1 MLTVA
6 QRLTGARRSFIVAT
20 TVAMVN
26 HGLWV
31 PLVFLFFTLGRGLP
45 LTGAGVAA
53 TVGNTGALFAGAVV
67 SGRVLDRLGPFRTM
81 ALSGVVGAAAF
92 LGFLLTTT
100 LTEVALF
107 CFAASMAANMFFTS
121 DPEAVRRL
129 TAEGH
134 DRTQMF
140 AVLTSVRV
148 LGFGIGALAA
158 TLGLVLD
165 NGTGRFW
172 TVLVALIASG
182 ELTTSL
188 LFWRLR
194 WVDSGAQDGEPQ
206 DLRPPR
212 YRDVLRQRA
221 FMAFVAGVFVIA
233 LTTIGMD
240 TALPLFM
247 LSVGLPKWSTT
258 VAYLFICVAVAA
270 SARLVSW
277 IGRRVPHLRILSWS
291 TALCAVSFLVVDSL
305 AGVQSGGP
313 AILFAVLAA
322 GLLLFSMSDAAG
334 NTLGANIMLAFAP
347 DESSGRHGSL
357 LQTAWA
363 AATAV
368 APGMYAA
375 LFSAGRILPWL
386 VSSALL
392 AVAATVF
399 GAVHRISGRVAIGSN

>member
-6 QRLTGARRSFIVAT
+6 QRLTGARRLFIVST

-31 PLVFLFFTLGRGLP
+31 PLVFLFFTIGRGLP

-53 TVGNTGALFAGAVV
+53 TVGNTGALFVGAVV

-81 ALSGVVGAAAF
+81 TVSGMLAAGAF
-92 LGFLLTTT
+92 LGFLTTTT
-100 LTEVALF
+100 LAAAALF

-140 AVLTSVRV
+140 AALTSVRV
-148 LGFGIGALAA
+148 LGFGIGALGA

-165 NGTGRFW
+165 NGSGWFW
-172 TVLVALIASG
+172 SVLVALIAFG
-182 ELTTSL
+182 ELITAIL
-188 LFWRLR
+188 YWQLR
-194 WVDSGAQDGEPQ
+194 WVDDVGGPDEPGEWQ
-206 DLRPPR
+206 PPR
-212 YRDVLRQRA
+212 YRDVVRQGG
-221 FMAFVAGVFVIA
+221 FMAFVAGVFVVA

-258 VAYLFICVAVAA
+258 VAYVVICVAVAA

-277 IGRRVPHLRILSWS
+277 IGRRVAHLRVLSWS

-305 AGVQSGGP
+305 VAVQNAG
-313 AILFAVLAA
+313 AAALFAVLAV
-322 GLLLFSMSDAAG
+322 GLILFSMSDAAC
-334 NTLGANIMLAFAP
+334 NTLGANIMLTFAP
-347 DESSGRHGSL
+347 EESSGRHGSL

-399 GAVHRISGRVAIGSN
+399 GAVHRGAERAT